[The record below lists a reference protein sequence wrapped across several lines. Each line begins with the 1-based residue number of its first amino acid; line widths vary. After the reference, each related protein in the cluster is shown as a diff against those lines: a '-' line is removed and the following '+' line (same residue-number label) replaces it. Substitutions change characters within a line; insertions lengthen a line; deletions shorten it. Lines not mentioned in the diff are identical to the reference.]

1 MLLLLGGREIPPGMS
16 GANVSN
22 HHHHKVGLLL
32 LFTFHRCVLYEYDGM
47 PLLVHIRFYIQDS
60 SDVAF

>member
-22 HHHHKVGLLL
+22 HHHHKVGIIVI
-32 LFTFHRCVLYEYDGM
+32 FHVSSTCVLYDYENVPCIGNCSA
-47 PLLVHIRFYIQDS
+47 R
-60 SDVAF
+60 